1 MTATGRRM
9 HLAFSAHLSGAH
21 PGAWRHPGTE
31 DGSDVSNAAYRRLA
45 RIAEAGRFDM
55 LFMADTPALRIDD
68 LEAWSRYP
76 LFTNVLEPL
85 TALSAIAGGTEF
97 LGLGGTATTSFN
109 EPFNVARQF
118 ASLDHVSGGRAAWNV
133 VTTANAYAA
142 GNFGPGPLAAHAE
155 RYDRAREF
163 VQLVK
168 KFWNTWEDEAF
179 VYDRGQ
185 GRLYDPA
192 KLHPVIHHGRH
203 FRIRGGLNIER
214 TPQGHPVIIQ
224 AGASDSGKELAAE
237 TAEVVF
243 GSARTIEAA
252 RAYYADLKGRMARY
266 GREPEEICLLAG
278 VPVIVAESAQEAED
292 KYQTLQELMHPIVA
306 RQRLA
311 MDLETDLS
319 DLPFD
324 EPVPESRIPAKA
336 NLHTVYFNEIVRMI
350 REERPPLLELARRY
364 QRGSTTLRGTPGR
377 VADTLEEWFTTGA
390 ADGFMLQLSVQPGGL
405 EDFVR
410 LVVPELQRRGLFR
423 TEYAGRTLREHL
435 GLRRPP
441 HLPPAGRARAAQ

>member
-1 MTATGRRM
+1 MAADRMM
-9 HLAFSAHLSGAH
+9 HLAFSAHLSGSH
-21 PGAWRHPGTE
+21 PGAWRHPSTQ
-31 DGSDVSNAAYRRLA
+31 DGSDISIAAYRRMA
-45 RIAEAGRFDM
+45 RIAEAGKFDM
-55 LFMADTPALRIDD
+55 FFMADTPALRIND

-85 TALSAIAGGTEF
+85 TALSAMAGSTEF
-97 LGLGGTATTSFN
+97 LGFGGTATTSFN

-118 ASLDHVSGGRAAWNV
+118 ASLDHISGGRAAWNV

-142 GNFGPGPLAAHAE
+142 GNFGPEPLAEHGD
-155 RYDRAREF
+155 RYARAREF
-163 VQLVK
+163 VLLVK
-168 KFWNTWEDEAF
+168 KFWNTWEDDAF
-179 VYDRGQ
+179 IFDREQ
-185 GRLYDPA
+185 GRIYDPA
-192 KLHPVIHHGRH
+192 KLHPVIHDGAH
-203 FRIRGGLNIER
+203 FHIRGGLNIER
-214 TPQGHPVIIQ
+214 TPQGQPVIIQ

-243 GSARTIEAA
+243 GSAKTVEAS
-252 RAYYADLKGRMARY
+252 RAYYSDLKGRMARY
-266 GREPEEICLLAG
+266 GREADEMCMLAG
-278 VPVIVAESAQEAED
+278 IPVIVAETAQEADD
-292 KYQTLQELMHPIVA
+292 KYWALQELMHPVVA

-324 EPVPESRIPAKA
+324 QPIPPSRIPAKP
-336 NLHTVYFNEIVRMI
+336 NLHTAYFNEIVRMI
-350 REERPPLLELARRY
+350 REDNPTLLELARRY
-364 QRGSTTLRGTPGR
+364 QRGSTTLRGTPKH

-390 ADGFMLQLSVQPGGL
+390 ADGFMFQFNLQPAGL

-423 TEYAGRTLREHL
+423 SDYTGRTLREHF

-441 HLPPAGRARAAQ
+441 HRPPVEQPQAAQ